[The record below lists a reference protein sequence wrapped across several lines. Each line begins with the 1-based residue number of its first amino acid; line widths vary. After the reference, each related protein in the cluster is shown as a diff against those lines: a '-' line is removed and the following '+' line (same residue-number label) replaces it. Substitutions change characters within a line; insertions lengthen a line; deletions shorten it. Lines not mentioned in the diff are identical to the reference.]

1 MRTARRPS
9 RRLAPALLLL
19 AACATGGVAGPPAAP
34 GPTRPTAAP
43 RPASPAGFDT
53 YYYPGDAA
61 MRAWRTA
68 SPYTWVG
75 YYLPAPCHRET
86 SWQGRRAALAA
97 MGWEIA
103 VLFVGQ
109 QTWEGRAQVAA
120 PADSTRPDSAR
131 ADSTRADS
139 TRADSTVAGAAA
151 APPPAGAPSQLTAE
165 RGAADA
171 AAAIAAAAGD
181 GFPEGTTIYLDVER
195 METVPPAMR
204 AYYRAWARAVAADG
218 RYRVGI
224 YAHAR
229 NAAEIHADVTAE
241 LAAAGVAA
249 APRFWIAST
258 AGFDFLTAVPGGSGH
273 PFATVWQGRLDV
285 QETWGGVPLRID
297 VNVSTTAA
305 PSAPVATHRAP

>member
-1 MRTARRPS
+1 M
-9 RRLAPALLLL
+9 RLARPPLVPPLLPLLLL
-19 AACATGGVAGPPAAP
+19 AAACATGGVAAPPVPSPAP
-34 GPTRPTAAP
+34 GAETPPPP

-131 ADSTRADS
+131 ADSTR
-139 TRADSTVAGAAA
+139 TDSTVAGAAA
-151 APPPAGAPSQLTAE
+151 APPPACAPSQLTAE

-218 RYRVGI
+218 RYGVGI

-258 AGFDFLTAVPGGSGH
+258 AGFDFLTAAPGGSGH

-305 PSAPVATHRAP
+305 PSAPVATRRAP